1 MANRKIPN
9 RPTETEPPKTLKRAD
24 EIASSGFALVVD
36 GIFKS
41 EFESRTSAQKLA
53 DELLKKY
60 PMLRVEIYDALTKE
74 RMLVDKAQ

>member
-1 MANRKIPN
+1 MVNRKMPN
-9 RPTETEPPKTLKRAD
+9 RSAETEPPKAFKRAD

-41 EFESRTSAQKLA
+41 EFETRTSAKKLA

-60 PMLRVEIYDALTKE
+60 PMLRVEIYDASTRE